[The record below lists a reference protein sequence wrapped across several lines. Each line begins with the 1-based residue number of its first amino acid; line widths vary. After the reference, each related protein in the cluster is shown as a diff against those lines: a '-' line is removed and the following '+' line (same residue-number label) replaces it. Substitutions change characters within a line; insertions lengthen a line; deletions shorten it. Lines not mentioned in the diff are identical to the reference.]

1 MIKNVPRTLAVLI
14 GALSIVLLSACATSN
29 LESTASAS
37 EASTQTQSSLER
49 IRYSQLSAWDLMED
63 ESLWIEL
70 NNPIRTYRLELRPSC
85 LFALRQAIGLQFSGM
100 SPNFIALGDEV
111 VVGSTRCEIVGI
123 YETGQHRGAR
133 ASAQKKLN

>member
-1 MIKNVPRTLAVLI
+1 MTNNARPLALLI
-14 GALSIVLLSACATSN
+14 GMLSIGLLSACATPSTVH
-29 LESTASAS
+29 TASAT
-37 EASTQTQSSLER
+37 EVSTQAQSSLER

-85 LFALRQAIGLQFSGM
+85 LFALRQAIRLQFAGM

-111 VVGSTRCEIVGI
+111 VVGSARCEIVGI
-123 YETGQHRGAR
+123 YETGQHRGSR
-133 ASAQKKLN
+133 ASGQKELN

>member
-1 MIKNVPRTLAVLI
+1 MMTNKARPLALLI
-14 GALSIVLLSACATSN
+14 GTISIVLLSACATPNAS
-29 LESTASAS
+29 LATSTA
-37 EASTQTQSSLER
+37 EASIPTRSSLDR

-100 SPNFIALGDEV
+100 SPNFISLGDEV
-111 VVGSTRCEIVGI
+111 VVGSARCEIVGI
-123 YETGQHRGAR
+123 YETDQQRGSR